1 MKVDRSR
8 PIGFNTPAT
17 AVWVIAVIAV
27 VAVVTVGLYVV
38 IHMNELFGFA
48 AYTRMLYGG
57 YG

>member
-8 PIGFNTPAT
+8 PSGFNTPVT

-27 VAVVTVGLYVV
+27 VAVVAVGLYVA
-38 IHMNELFGFA
+38 IHMNEVFGFA
-48 AYTRMLYGG
+48 TYPRMLYGG